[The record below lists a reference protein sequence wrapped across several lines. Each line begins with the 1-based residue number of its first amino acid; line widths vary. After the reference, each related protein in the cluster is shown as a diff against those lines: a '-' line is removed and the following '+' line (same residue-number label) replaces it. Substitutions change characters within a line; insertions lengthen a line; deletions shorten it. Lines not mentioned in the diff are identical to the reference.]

1 MKISRV
7 HLPEVMLIEPD
18 VHKDTRGHFLEIFQ
32 QQHFNKTL
40 GPLEWT
46 QDNVSCSEKGT
57 VRDFIFNGQNHKV
70 SWSRLCL
77 EKYSMLP

>member
-1 MKISRV
+1 MKISRL

-32 QQHFNKTL
+32 QQHLDKTL

-46 QDNVSCSEKGT
+46 QDYVS
-57 VRDFIFNGQNHKV
+57 
-70 SWSRLCL
+70 
-77 EKYSMLP
+77 